1 MADLFSNFK
10 AGLSSPASNA
20 FAITPHDTNDLAIM
34 TRGIYVGASGDLKVT
49 LSGGTTVTFV
59 DLAAGMIHPLR
70 VVRVFAAGTDAT
82 GIVGVY

>member
-1 MADLFSNFK
+1 MTEDFMQP
-10 AGLSSPASNA
+10 GLESPAGFA
-20 FAITPHDTNDLAIM
+20 MAITPNDGEDLAHA

-49 LSGGTTVTFV
+49 LAGRTTVTFV

-70 VVRVFAAGTDAT
+70 VVRVFDTDTDAT